1 MEKGSLLILLALFLA
16 LSNGIK
22 MPSDESI
29 QRAKEILDKNP
40 VIDG

>member
-1 MEKGSLLILLALFLA
+1 MKDWVFLICFLSPLVVSA
-16 LSNGIK
+16 IQL
-22 MPSDESI
+22 PSDESI

>member
-1 MEKGSLLILLALFLA
+1 MKGWVFLICFLSPLVVSA
-16 LSNGIK
+16 TQL
-22 MPSDESI
+22 PSDESI